1 MTSAM
6 RRSYGLG
13 ASQGLFFL
21 EFGVLVFTIAFPT
34 NNVCLSRVQATIWPS
49 NGSPRTKRVIW
60 SSHGGLFKKA
70 PVRGPYGPLCSG
82 SSSTSTNHVRGG
94 FTNTI
99 RGLVVASRALFGSP
113 TTFLCSWVPEQSS
126 WFLTNTLREATTST
140 RGCFTSHAACIF
152 ALQARV
158 HPDRV
163 HVFYF
168 LHELSSVTVHNIYTV
183 CVRLLCTVGVC
194 HHHLVVAH
202 THCAEVTDICLS
214 LPHTHVARVVTC
226 VQVDALK
233 PTCVV
238 ST

>member
-1 MTSAM
+1 M
-6 RRSYGLG
+6 
-13 ASQGLFFL
+13 
-21 EFGVLVFTIAFPT
+21 FGVLV
-34 NNVCLSRVQATIWPS
+34 NVHEPCSWWFHEHNSWP
-49 NGSPRTKRVIW
+49 R
-60 SSHGGLFKKA
+60 GG
-70 PVRGPYGPLCSG
+70 
-82 SSSTSTNHVRGG
+82 STSTVWLPNHVSVFVGSRAE
-94 FTNTI
+94 FVKQP
-99 RGLVVASRALFGSP
+99 RALVVASRA
-113 TTFLCSWVPEQSS
+113 
-126 WFLTNTLREATTST
+126 
-140 RGCFTSHAACIF
+140 AACIF

-168 LHELSSVTVHNIYTV
+168 LHELSSVTVHNIYTM